1 MVVEKGYKQTEIGV
15 IPEDWEVKS
24 IADVFDFYSTAN
36 YSKAQMD
43 LDNEVGCLHYG
54 LIHAIPNSYYDLRN
68 GIKYYVTQTQ
78 AKYEYL
84 KDGDVVMV
92 DASEDLTGVNKSVEI
107 HGVKDEKFISG
118 LHTFLLRDKGYF
130 TSYIRGAL
138 LNSEIVKNQMLRL
151 AVGMKVFGVSKP
163 QLKTVLIPIPT
174 LPEQTAIAE
183 ALSDMDAL
191 IAKTEQLIEKKK
203 AIKQGVMQ
211 ELLSPTGPDGKLKE
225 GWVTK
230 KLGEVGKCLRGVSYN
245 PENDLHQH
253 PDLNNY
259 SLLRSNNIFEGLLEF
274 HNLQYVDKSRVKA
287 HQIIKENDIIIC
299 MANGSKQLV
308 GKSAIAENIEK
319 GRFTFGAFMGC
330 FRTVEFVNPKFVF
343 ALLQSQKYRDYID
356 VLLSGSSINNL
367 NPVNIES
374 IEFEF
379 PDLYTQNEIIAT
391 FDILRKELAVL
402 NIKLQKLKHQKQ
414 GMMQAL
420 LTGKIR
426 LV

>member
-1 MVVEKGYKQTEIGV
+1 MVVEKGYKQTEVGV

-24 IADVFDFYSTAN
+24 VDEVFDFYSTAN
-36 YSKAQMD
+36 YSKAQMH
-43 LDNEVGCLHYG
+43 LENEVGCLHYG

-68 GIKYYVTQTQ
+68 GIKYFITQQQ

-84 KDGDVVMV
+84 KDGDIVMV
-92 DASEDLTGVNKSVEI
+92 DASEDLTGVNKSVEV
-107 HGVKDEKFISG
+107 HGIDGKKFISG

-130 TSYIRGAL
+130 TSYIRGAI

-174 LPEQTAIAE
+174 LNEQTAIAN

-191 IAKTEQLIEKKK
+191 IAQTSTLIEKKK

-211 ELLSPTGPDGKLKE
+211 ELLKPKE

-245 PENDLHQH
+245 PEIDLHKFS
-253 PDLNNY
+253 DSTNF
-259 SLLRSNNIFEGLLEF
+259 SLLRSNNIFEGLLELN
-274 HNLQYVDKSRVKA
+274 NLQFVNKMKVKDF
-287 HQIIKENDIIIC
+287 QVVKDSDIIIC

-308 GKSAIAENIEK
+308 GKSAIADNIEK
-319 GRFTFGAFMGC
+319 NRYTYGAFMGC
-330 FRTVEFVNPKFVF
+330 FRTLNSYNPKFVF
-343 ALLQSQKYRDYID
+343 FLMQSKIFRNYID
-356 VLLSGSSINNL
+356 ILLSGSSINNL
-367 NPVNIES
+367 NPSNIES
-374 IEFEF
+374 ISFAF
-379 PDLYTQNEIIAT
+379 PDLNTQNEITEVIDAYS
-391 FDILRKELAVL
+391 KELKSL
-402 NIKLQKLKHQKQ
+402 NLKLQKLKLQKQ